1 MSHHHIQIFHLR
13 YRASLLKMP
22 HLSTILESFTNSSI
36 LFCYPQRHLQ
46 WSTMPTMSTIPG
58 CILSRCEEDVIQH
71 MDLFLVPRLQSFY
84 EGREASTREDHL
96 PRGKRRM
103 NEINGLPNL
112 LSCSHNRTLFKIGL
126 LHSLKVVVLLT
137 KRGHTTSSSPNNRV
151 ALDNSI

>member
-1 MSHHHIQIFHLR
+1 
-13 YRASLLKMP
+13 MP
-22 HLSTILESFTNSSI
+22 HLSLNNSGKFYKQFHSF
-36 LFCYPQRHLQ
+36 LL
-46 WSTMPTMSTIPG
+46 PTAALAVVDHAHHVHHTRLHYI
-58 CILSRCEEDVIQH
+58 SRCEEDVIQH

-151 ALDNSI
+151 ALDDSI